1 VKPIP
6 AKLNYII
13 ESESKVEKKSL
24 KFEPME
30 LTDIKKIHPLLY
42 NIRYEAERI
51 NLVSDLLF
59 SITRRLEI
67 EIEVSKIRDICITA
81 TK

>member
-1 VKPIP
+1 
-6 AKLNYII
+6 
-13 ESESKVEKKSL
+13 
-24 KFEPME
+24 ME
-30 LTDIKKIHPLLY
+30 LADIKKIDPLLY

-59 SITRRLEI
+59 SIIRRLEI
-67 EIEVSKIRDICITA
+67 EIEVNKIRDICITA